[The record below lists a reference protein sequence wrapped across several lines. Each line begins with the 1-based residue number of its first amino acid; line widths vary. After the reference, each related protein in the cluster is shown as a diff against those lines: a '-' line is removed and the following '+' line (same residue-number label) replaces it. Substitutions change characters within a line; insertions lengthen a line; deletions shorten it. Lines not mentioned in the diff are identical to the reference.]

1 MARLSKRKR
10 RRRRKII
17 IILILLAFIYGYYF
31 NEINKTF
38 AMMFD
43 EYGNVLAENNIKE
56 DNDNL
61 KIYYLD
67 VGQADSILISNNN
80 ENMLIDGG
88 NNNDGP
94 KIVKYFKELGI
105 TDFKYIIGTHPHE
118 DHIGGLDDVINNFN
132 VNVIFIPEVITTT
145 RTFEDLLDSIDRR
158 NLTFSIPEISS
169 TMTLGDATMKVIYS
183 GTNSED
189 LNNSSV
195 IVKLTYKRT
204 SYLFTG
210 DASSKIEKQILTKD
224 IKADVLKVGHHGS
237 KYSTSDA
244 FLKRVNPKYAII
256 SVGKNNS
263 YGHPHQK
270 TIDTLNK
277 YDIKIYRTD
286 EDGTILLTSNG
297 YDINITNINT
307 DTNGG

>member
-1 MARLSKRKR
+1 MARKR
-10 RRRRKII
+10 RRKKSKIFRI
-17 IILILLAFIYGYYF
+17 IFLILLLAFLYCYYF
-31 NEINKTF
+31 EEINQTF
-38 AMMFD
+38 AMMYD
-43 EYGNVLAENNIKE
+43 EYDESLIANVDDK
-56 DNDNL
+56 DNL

-88 NNNDGP
+88 NNKDGP
-94 KIVKYFKELGI
+94 LLVNYFKELGI
-105 TDFKYIIGTHPHE
+105 TSFKYIIGTHPHE

-132 VNVIFIPEVITTT
+132 VDIIFIPEVITTT

-169 TMTLGDATMKVIYS
+169 TMTLGDTSIKVIYT

-195 IVKLTYKRT
+195 ILKLTYKRT

-210 DASSKIEKQILTKD
+210 DASSKVEKKILAKD
-224 IKADVLKVGHHGS
+224 IQADVLKVGHHGS
-237 KYSTSDA
+237 KYSTSDS

-256 SVGKNNS
+256 SSGKDNS
-263 YGHPHQK
+263 YGHPAQK
-270 TIDTLNK
+270 TLDLLNK
-277 YDIKIYRTD
+277 YKIETHRTD
-286 EDGTILLTSNG
+286 LEGTILLTSNG
-297 YDINITNINT
+297 YDINIKNINT
-307 DTNGG
+307 NTNGG